1 MAKTLGLIFLAIIPV
16 ILICTYI
23 YRKDKNKE
31 PGKLLVMLFGL
42 GLLSCAVTLTLF
54 KGICFIF
61 PFMAQDTSA
70 MNFFEIMTYS
80 FIGVALIEEFSK
92 WIMVYFA
99 GYSHRAYDE
108 IYDGI
113 VYSVYV
119 SLGFA
124 GLENLMYVLNYQS
137 LTVGIQRGI
146 LSVPGH
152 ACDAVFMGY
161 YLSLAKTYAYRGRK
175 DLERKNLLL
184 SVVVPTILHGFYD
197 FCLFSGNNILM
208 SLFLAFVVALYWISI
223 KKIKQL
229 ANPALDKKIKEMNYN
244 QNLVNN
250 NQINT
255 SQTKK
260 DSNNNLQV
268 VNNKQLIKCKSCGIQ
283 YTGDYCPKCGTR
295 RS

>member
-1 MAKTLGLIFLAIIPV
+1 MTGVLIFLAIIPV
-16 ILICTYI
+16 IIICTYI

-31 PGKLLVMLFGL
+31 PGKLLVLLFIL
-42 GLLSCAVTLTLF
+42 GLLSCAVTLTLY

-61 PFMAQDTSA
+61 PFMAEETSA
-70 MNFFEIMTYS
+70 MNFFEVMAYS

-108 IYDGI
+108 VYDGI
-113 VYSVYV
+113 VYAVYV

-124 GLENLMYVLNYQS
+124 GLENLMYLLNYQS
-137 LTVGIQRGI
+137 VRVGIQRGL

-161 YLSLAKTYAYRGRK
+161 YLSLAKVYAYQGRK

-184 SVVVPTILHGFYD
+184 SVIVPTILHGFYD

-208 SLFLAFVVALYWISI
+208 CLFIIFVIALYAVSI
-223 KKIKQL
+223 MKIKQL
-229 ANPALDKKIKEMNYN
+229 ANPTLKNEKKVLP
-244 QNLVNN
+244 QNSNNKIEQNNKQQENKKSNSNNN
-250 NQINT
+250 NQ
-255 SQTKK
+255 
-260 DSNNNLQV
+260 SNS
-268 VNNKQLIKCKSCGIQ
+268 KELIKCKSCGIQ